1 MSNLQKRCES
11 RLEGLKESNNLRT
24 LSAISIDNHNR
35 IINDGKEFINLS
47 SNNYL
52 GIAYK
57 TDLIKEFKKY
67 IKENK
72 IDSYFSSTSSRL
84 LTGTNVICTRLENKI
99 ACAYGKSGA
108 LIYNSGYHVNT
119 GILPALTSK
128 TDLII
133 TDKYVHASII
143 DGARMSKAHLLRF
156 RHLDYNHLREILLQ
170 HRDEYNNVFIVTES
184 IFSMDGDIA
193 DIQQLVDIKQEYD
206 AFLYVDEAHAL
217 GTRGI
222 CGLGICEE
230 QVCIENVDFIVG
242 TFGKA
247 VASIGAFVVCDDL
260 YKQYLINNSRSL
272 IYTTALPPINIAWS
286 EFIFDKLVLF
296 NKEREY
302 LNEISNYVRM
312 NLNSKNIKTKGLS
325 NIIPIII
332 GSNKECIKVCDRI
345 KKESFYVQAI
355 KHPTV
360 PKGSARIRLSLNAD
374 LDKKD
379 IDTFLSLID

>member
-11 RLEGLKESNNLRT
+11 RLEELKESNNLREV
-24 LSAISIDNHNR
+24 SSISIENHNR
-35 IINDGKEFINLS
+35 IINDEKKFINLS

-52 GIAYK
+52 GLAYRK
-57 TDLIKEFKKY
+57 DLIKEFNKY

-72 IDSYFSSTSSRL
+72 IDDYFSSTSSRL
-84 LTGTNVICTRLENKI
+84 LTGTNVICTRLESKI
-99 ACAYGKSGA
+99 ADAYGKSGA
-108 LIYNSGYHVNT
+108 LLYNSGYHANT
-119 GILPALTSK
+119 GILSALTSK

-133 TDKYVHASII
+133 ADKFVHASII
-143 DGARMSKAHLLRF
+143 DGTRMSKAHFLRF
-156 RHLDYNHLREILLQ
+156 KHLDYNHLREILLQ

-184 IFSMDGDIA
+184 IFSMDGDVA

-217 GTRGI
+217 GTRGVS
-222 CGLGICEE
+222 GLGICEE

-247 VASIGAFVVCDDL
+247 IASVGAFVVCDDL

-286 EFIFDKLVLF
+286 EFIFDKLLFF

-302 LNEISNYVRM
+302 LNEISEYVRLS
-312 NLNSKNIKTKGLS
+312 LNIKGVKTKGSS

-332 GSNKECIKVCDRI
+332 GSNKDCIEVCDRI
-345 KKESFYVQAI
+345 KDEYFFVQAI

-374 LDKKD
+374 IDKKD
-379 IDTFLSLID
+379 IDRFLSLID